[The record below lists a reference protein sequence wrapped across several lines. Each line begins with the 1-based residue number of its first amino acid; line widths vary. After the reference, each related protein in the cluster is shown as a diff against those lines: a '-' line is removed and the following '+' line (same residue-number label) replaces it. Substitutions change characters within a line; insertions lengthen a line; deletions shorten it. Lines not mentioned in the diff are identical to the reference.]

1 MRSIIR
7 LGMATAF
14 AAVVWLPTH
23 DVRLRAQS
31 AQAPAATAT
40 AAAAP
45 EALETWEQYQ
55 GPAAEKF
62 LKDAR
67 VRSTKQL
74 GTGVTLPL
82 KAELQMNGVTHNAV
96 FKMIDERKP
105 GITQFNNRA
114 EMNFQDSW
122 QLEVAAY
129 QIDRIIGL
137 KLVPAT
143 IERYINNN
151 VGSLQWWVQSR
162 FAEADRRKQ
171 NVEPPDRDAWDRVWL
186 KMYLFDQLI
195 ANVDRHMNNILITAD
210 WDLRLID
217 HSRSFRTTK
226 ELSDPKLFT
235 RFSRELV
242 EGIKKLEYQDLRKKE
257 RVGKYIMDDQIK
269 SMLLRRDAILKLV
282 SERVAAVGEAKAL
295 Y

>member
-7 LGMATAF
+7 FGVVVAF
-14 AAVVWLPTH
+14 AAIVWIPTH
-23 DVRLRAQS
+23 DARLRAQAP
-31 AQAPAATAT
+31 AQAPAAAVQET
-40 AAAAP
+40 
-45 EALETWEQYQ
+45 LETWEQYQ

-62 LKDAR
+62 LKEAR
-67 VRSTKQL
+67 IKSMRAL
-74 GTGVTLPL
+74 GTGVTLPQ
-82 KAELQMNGVTHNAV
+82 KAELVLDGVTHNAV
-96 FKMIDERKP
+96 FKIIDERKP

-129 QIDRIIGL
+129 QVDRIIGL

-143 IERYINNN
+143 IERYVNNN
-151 VGSLQWWVQSR
+151 VGSLQWWVQNKM
-162 FAEADRRKQ
+162 AEAERRKQ

-226 ELSDPKLFT
+226 ELTDPKLFT
-235 RFSRELV
+235 RFSRDLV
-242 EGIKKLEYQDLRKKE
+242 EGIKKLEYQDLRKK
-257 RVGKYIMDDQIK
+257 VGKYIMDDQIK
-269 SMLLRRDAILKLV
+269 SMLVRRDLLLKLV
-282 SERVAAVGEAKAL
+282 TERVAAVGEAKAL

>member
-1 MRSIIR
+1 MRSILR
-7 LGMATAF
+7 LAVATVVATA
-14 AAVVWLPTH
+14 VWLPT
-23 DVRLRAQS
+23 DNLRLRAQ
-31 AQAPAATAT
+31 APVQAPAP
-40 AAAAP
+40 AASDAI
-45 EALETWEQYQ
+45 ETWEQYQ

-67 VRSTKQL
+67 VRSMRAL
-74 GTGVTLPL
+74 GTGVTLPQ
-82 KAELQMNGVTHNAV
+82 KAELVLDGVTHNAV
-96 FKMIDERKP
+96 FKIIDERKP

-129 QIDRIIGL
+129 NVDRIIGL

-162 FAEADRRKQ
+162 MAEADRRKQ
-171 NVEPPDRDAWDRVWL
+171 NIEPPDREAWDRVWL

-210 WDLRLID
+210 FDLRLID

-235 RFSRELV
+235 RFSRDLV
-242 EGIKKLEYQDLRKKE
+242 EGIKKLEYQDLRKKT
-257 RVGKYIMDDQIK
+257 GKYIMDDQIR
-269 SMLLRRDAILKLV
+269 SMLVRRDLILKLV
-282 SERVAAVGEAKAL
+282 SERVAALGEAKAL

>member
-7 LGMATAF
+7 FGVAMAV
-14 AAVVWLPTH
+14 AAIVWIPSH
-23 DVRLRAQS
+23 DTRLRAQAQ
-31 AQAPAATAT
+31 AQAPAQ
-40 AAAAP
+40 AAAVPA
-45 EALETWEQYQ
+45 AAETWEQYQ
-55 GPAAEKF
+55 GAAAEKF

-67 VRSTKQL
+67 IRSMKQL
-74 GTGVTLPL
+74 GVGVTLPQ
-82 KAELQMNGVTHNAV
+82 KAELQLNGETHFAV
-96 FKMIDERKP
+96 FKTIDERKS
-105 GITQFNNRA
+105 GITQLGKTA

-129 QIDRIIGL
+129 QVDRVIGL
-137 KLVPAT
+137 KRVPAT

-151 VGSLQWWVQSR
+151 IGSLQWWVQS
-162 FAEADRRKQ
+162 AMSEEGRRKQ
-171 NVEPPDRDAWDRVWL
+171 NVEPPDRDAWDKEWL

-226 ELSDPKLFT
+226 ELKDPKLFT

-242 EGIKKLEYQDLRKKE
+242 EGIKKLEYQDLRKKI
-257 RVGKYIMDDQIK
+257 GKYLMDEQIK
-269 SMLLRRDAILKLV
+269 TMLVRRDLILKLV
-282 SERVAAVGEAKAL
+282 SERVAAIGEEKAL

>member
-7 LGMATAF
+7 LGVAMAL
-14 AAVVWLPTH
+14 AAVVWIPTH
-23 DVRLRAQS
+23 DVRLRAQAP
-31 AQAPAATAT
+31 AQAPAA
-40 AAAAP
+40 AAP
-45 EALETWEQYQ
+45 EVQETWEQYQ

-67 VRSTKQL
+67 VRSMRAL
-74 GTGVTLPL
+74 GTGVTLPQ
-82 KAELQMNGVTHNAV
+82 KAELLLDGVTHFGV
-96 FKMIDERKP
+96 FKTIDERKT
-105 GITQFNNRA
+105 GITQLGNSA

-129 QIDRIIGL
+129 HVDRTIGL

-151 VGSLQWWVQSR
+151 LGSLQWWVQNR
-162 FAEADRRKQ
+162 FSEDDRRKEKA
-171 NVEPPDRDAWDRVWL
+171 EPPDRDAWDKVWL

-195 ANVDRHMNNILITAD
+195 ANVDRHMKNILITAD

-217 HSRSFRTTK
+217 HSRSFRSTK
-226 ELSDPKLFT
+226 ELKDPSLFT
-235 RFSRELV
+235 RFSRDLV
-242 EGIKKLEYQDLRKKE
+242 EGIKKLEYQDMRKK
-257 RVGKYIMDDQIK
+257 VGKYLMDEQIK
-269 SMLLRRDAILKLV
+269 AMLVRRDLILKLV
-282 SERVAAVGEAKAL
+282 DARVAALGEAKVF

>member
-7 LGMATAF
+7 FGVAMAL
-14 AAVVWLPTH
+14 AAIVWVPTH
-23 DVRLRAQS
+23 DARLRAQTQ
-31 AQAPAATAT
+31 AQAPAQA

-45 EALETWEQYQ
+45 AAAETWEQYQ
-55 GPAAEKF
+55 GTAAEKF

-67 VRSTKQL
+67 VRSMKTL
-74 GTGVTLPL
+74 GVGVTNPQ
-82 KAELQMNGVTHNAV
+82 KAELQLNGETHFAV
-96 FKMIDERKP
+96 FKIIDERKS
-105 GITQFNNRA
+105 GITQLGKSA

-129 QIDRIIGL
+129 QVDRVIGL
-137 KLVPAT
+137 KRVPAT

-151 VGSLQWWVQSR
+151 VGSLQWWVQS
-162 FAEADRRKQ
+162 AMSEEGRRKQ
-171 NVEPPDRDAWDRVWL
+171 NLEPPDRDAWDKEWL

-226 ELSDPKLFT
+226 ELKDPKLFT

-242 EGIKKLEYQDLRKKE
+242 EGIKKLEYQDLRKKI
-257 RVGKYIMDDQIK
+257 GKYLMDEQIK
-269 SMLLRRDAILKLV
+269 TMLVRRDLILKLV
-282 SERVAAVGEAKAL
+282 SERVAAIGEEKAL

>member
-7 LGMATAF
+7 LGMAMAF

-23 DVRLRAQS
+23 DVRLRAQVP
-31 AQAPAATAT
+31 AQAPAA
-40 AAAAP
+40 AAP
-45 EALETWEQYQ
+45 DAIETWEQYQ

-67 VRSTKQL
+67 IRSMKQL
-74 GTGVTLPL
+74 GTGVTLPQ

-96 FKMIDERKP
+96 FKMVDERKP

-129 QIDRIIGL
+129 QVDRIIGL

-162 FAEADRRKQ
+162 MAEADRRKQ
-171 NVEPPDRDAWDRVWL
+171 NLEPPDRDAWDRVWL

-242 EGIKKLEYQDLRKKE
+242 EGIKKLEYQDLRKK
-257 RVGKYIMDDQIK
+257 VGKYIMDDQIK

>member
-1 MRSIIR
+1 MHSIMRI
-7 LGMATAF
+7 GVAMAL
-14 AAVVWLPTH
+14 AAIVWVPTH
-23 DVRLRAQS
+23 GIRLRAQ
-31 AQAPAATAT
+31 AQAPAQAS

-45 EALETWEQYQ
+45 AAPETWEQYQ
-55 GPAAEKF
+55 GAAAETF
-62 LKDAR
+62 LKEAR
-67 VRSTKQL
+67 VRSMKGL
-74 GTGVTLPL
+74 GTGVTLPQ
-82 KAELQMNGVTHNAV
+82 KAELLLDGATHFAV
-96 FKMIDERKP
+96 FKTIDERKV
-105 GITQFNNRA
+105 GITQLSNTA

-129 QIDRIIGL
+129 GIDRVIGL
-137 KLVPAT
+137 KMVPAT

-162 FAEADRRKQ
+162 FSEADRRKD

-210 WDLRLID
+210 FDLRLID

-226 ELSDPKLFT
+226 ELKDPKVFT

-242 EGIKKLEYQDLRKKE
+242 EGIKKLEYQDLRKK
-257 RVGKYIMDDQIK
+257 VGKYIMDDQIK
-269 SMLLRRDAILKLV
+269 AMLIRRDLILKLV
-282 SERVAAVGEAKAL
+282 NERVAAVGEAKAL

>member
-1 MRSIIR
+1 MYSIMRI
-7 LGMATAF
+7 GVAMAL

-23 DVRLRAQS
+23 DVRLRAQAQ
-31 AQAPAATAT
+31 AQAPTQ
-40 AAAAP
+40 AAAVAP
-45 EALETWEQYQ
+45 QETQETWEQYQ

-67 VRSTKQL
+67 VRSMRAL
-74 GTGVTLPL
+74 GTGVTLPQ
-82 KAELQMNGVTHNAV
+82 KAELVLDGVTHNAV
-96 FKMIDERKP
+96 FKTIDERKP
-105 GITQFNNRA
+105 GITQFNNSA

-129 QIDRIIGL
+129 QVDRTIGL

-151 VGSLQWWVQSR
+151 HGSLQWWVQNKMS
-162 FAEADRRKQ
+162 EADRRKQ
-171 NVEPPDRDAWDRVWL
+171 NAEPPDRDAWDKVWL

-217 HSRSFRTTK
+217 HSRSFRSTK
-226 ELSDPKLFT
+226 ELKDPRLFT
-235 RFSRELV
+235 RFSRDLV
-242 EGIKKLEYQDLRKKE
+242 EGIKKLEYQDMKKK
-257 RVGKYIMDDQIK
+257 VGKYLMDEQIK
-269 SMLLRRDAILKLV
+269 TMLIRRDLILKLV